1 MPEIA
6 VLGKRKQY
14 ERGTSFLSIAEEC
27 QPQVKY
33 PIALLTFNGKMM
45 ELSKKVEKD
54 GVIRFIT
61 TAEEAGRNTYRRTV
75 EMILIKAVKNI
86 TGDAENKVHVK
97 IEFALNNSIFC
108 IVKGGGVKVTE
119 EFASRVSDEMRRIV
133 DADLPIIKKSYP
145 IDDAVELFRR
155 QGMEDKVRLFHYRRS
170 SSINVYRLEDFY
182 DYFYGH
188 MLPSTGMAGLFAVR
202 EYKGGLLLTLPTT
215 NNPLELEPFVEEES
229 LFEQLMLSNTW
240 GELME
245 LSAVAD
251 LNDRICSG
259 NMKELI
265 QIQEALMERRIGEIA
280 AAINKRRKVK
290 LVLIAGPSS
299 SGKTTF
305 ANRLCIQLRS
315 FGMKPHL
322 ISMDDYFVNREKTP
336 VDPDGNFNFD
346 VIEAL
351 DLDQFHED
359 MDLLFAGEKVDMPS
373 FDFKLGKRCYNGNV
387 MQLEDHDILV
397 VEGIHGLNPKTSEGM
412 DESRVFK
419 VFISAMN
426 SLNIDEHN
434 RIPSTDIRLIR
445 RMIRDARTRNYEAQH
460 TITCWK
466 KVRDAEDS
474 YIYPYQDY
482 ADAVF
487 NSSICYELAALKQ
500 FAEPLLFRIR
510 KTEPEYHEAK
520 RLLKFFS
527 YFLGFDSAEIPTNS
541 LCREFIGGGLLEK
554 G

>member
-14 ERGTSFLSIAEEC
+14 DRGTSFLSIAQEC
-27 QPQVKY
+27 QSQVKD

-54 GVIRFIT
+54 GAIHFIT
-61 TAEEAGRNTYRRTV
+61 TAEEAGRNTYRRTA

-86 TGDAENKVHVK
+86 TGDEENRVHVQ
-97 IEFALNNSIFC
+97 IEFALHNSIFC
-108 IVKGGGVKVTE
+108 IVRGGGVKVTE
-119 EFASRVSDEMRRIV
+119 EFASRVAAEMQRMI

-155 QGMEDKVRLFHYRRS
+155 QGMEDKVRLFHYRRN

-188 MLPSTGMAGLFAVR
+188 MLPSTGMVKLFAVR
-202 EYKGGLLLTLPTT
+202 EYRGGLLLTLPTT
-215 NNPLELEPFVEEES
+215 SAPSELKPFVEEES

-245 LSAVAD
+245 LSNVAD
-251 LNDRICSG
+251 LNDRICAG

-280 AAINKRRKVK
+280 SSIYSRKKVK

-315 FGMKPHL
+315 FGLRPHL
-322 ISMDDYFVNREKTP
+322 ISMDDYFFNREKTP
-336 VDPDGNFNFD
+336 VDPDGNYNFD

-359 MDLLFAGEKVDMPS
+359 MDSLFNGEEVEMPS
-373 FDFKLGKRCYNGNV
+373 FDFKLGRRVYKGNT
-387 MQLEDHDILV
+387 MQLEDNDILV
-397 VEGIHGLNPKTSEGM
+397 VEGIHGLNPKSSEGM
-412 DESRVFK
+412 DEELVFK

-445 RMIRDARTRNYEAQH
+445 RMIRDARTRAYDAQH
-460 TITCWK
+460 TIGGWK

-474 YIYPYQDY
+474 FIYPYQDN

-500 FAEPLLFRIR
+500 FAEPLLFRVQ
-510 KTEPEYHEAK
+510 KTEPEYPEVK

-527 YFLGFDSAEIPTNS
+527 YFLGIDSAEIPTNS
-541 LCREFIGGGLLEK
+541 LCREFIGGGLLE
-554 G
+554 